1 MFFFFCSIGQIIKR
15 EQSRKRCQLLWFCF
29 YFSSLCDWSK
39 IICTILSTNQVQN
52 PTVNQSKPD
61 HPRFP
66 RLKKFFLFSLW
77 IIFGSQI
84 GELTIRSW
92 RLKGYKTASSVLL
105 VKKNRQEPYAFYRC
119 LITLLL
125 KPICICSTSFGE
137 KIIAHG
143 KIFRK
148 KLLLECQLWRIVV
161 TTCSCALTLK
171 EVVIERG

>member
-1 MFFFFCSIGQIIKR
+1 MCFFFFCSIGQIIKR
-15 EQSRKRCQLLWFCF
+15 EQSRKWCQLLWFCF

-39 IICTILSTNQVQN
+39 IIRTILSTNQVQN

-105 VKKNRQEPYAFYRC
+105 VKKIVKSHMHFIDVLSRSNRNQFAFVR
-119 LITLLL
+119 LL
-125 KPICICSTSFGE
+125 SG
-137 KIIAHG
+137 
-143 KIFRK
+143 K
-148 KLLLECQLWRIVV
+148 KLLRMEKYFAKSFSWNVNYGEL
-161 TTCSCALTLK
+161 S
-171 EVVIERG
+171 

>member
-1 MFFFFCSIGQIIKR
+1 MCFFFCSIGQIIKR
-15 EQSRKRCQLLWFCF
+15 EQSRKWCQLLWFCF

-39 IICTILSTNQVQN
+39 KIRTILSTNQVQN

-105 VKKNRQEPYAFYRC
+105 VKKIVKSHMHFIDVLSRSNRNQFAFVR
-119 LITLLL
+119 LL
-125 KPICICSTSFGE
+125 SG
-137 KIIAHG
+137 
-143 KIFRK
+143 K
-148 KLLLECQLWRIVV
+148 KLLRMEKYFAKSFSWNVNYGEL
-161 TTCSCALTLK
+161 S
-171 EVVIERG
+171 

>member
-15 EQSRKRCQLLWFCF
+15 EQSRKWCQLLWFCF

-39 IICTILSTNQVQN
+39 IIRTILSTNQVQN

-84 GELTIRSW
+84 GELTIRSG

-105 VKKNRQEPYAFYRC
+105 VKKIVESHMHFIDVLSCSNRNQFAFVR
-119 LITLLL
+119 LL
-125 KPICICSTSFGE
+125 SG
-137 KIIAHG
+137 
-143 KIFRK
+143 K
-148 KLLLECQLWRIVV
+148 KLLRMEKYFAKSFSWNVNYGEL
-161 TTCSCALTLK
+161 S
-171 EVVIERG
+171 

>member
-1 MFFFFCSIGQIIKR
+1 MCFFFCSIGQIIKR
-15 EQSRKRCQLLWFCF
+15 EQSRKWCQLLWFCF

-39 IICTILSTNQVQN
+39 IIRTILSTNQVQN

-84 GELTIRSW
+84 GELTIRSG

-105 VKKNRQEPYAFYRC
+105 VKKIVKSHMHFIDVLSRFNRNQFAFVR
-119 LITLLL
+119 LL
-125 KPICICSTSFGE
+125 SG
-137 KIIAHG
+137 
-143 KIFRK
+143 K
-148 KLLLECQLWRIVV
+148 KLLRMEKYFAKSFSWNVNYGEL
-161 TTCSCALTLK
+161 S
-171 EVVIERG
+171 

>member
-15 EQSRKRCQLLWFCF
+15 EQSRKWCQLLWFCF

-39 IICTILSTNQVQN
+39 IIRTILSTNQVQN

-84 GELTIRSW
+84 GELTIRSG

-105 VKKNRQEPYAFYRC
+105 VKKIVKSHMHFIDVLSRSNRNQFAFVR
-119 LITLLL
+119 LL
-125 KPICICSTSFGE
+125 SG
-137 KIIAHG
+137 
-143 KIFRK
+143 K
-148 KLLLECQLWRIVV
+148 KLLRMEKYFAKSFSWNVNYGEL
-161 TTCSCALTLK
+161 S
-171 EVVIERG
+171 

>member
-1 MFFFFCSIGQIIKR
+1 MCFFFCSIGQIIKR
-15 EQSRKRCQLLWFCF
+15 EQSRKWCQLLWFCF

-39 IICTILSTNQVQN
+39 IIRTILSTNQVQN

-84 GELTIRSW
+84 GELTIRSG

-105 VKKNRQEPYAFYRC
+105 VKKIVKSHMHFIDVLSRSNRNQFAFVR
-119 LITLLL
+119 LL
-125 KPICICSTSFGE
+125 SG
-137 KIIAHG
+137 
-143 KIFRK
+143 K
-148 KLLLECQLWRIVV
+148 KLLRMEKYFAKSFSWNVNYGEL
-161 TTCSCALTLK
+161 S
-171 EVVIERG
+171 

>member
-1 MFFFFCSIGQIIKR
+1 MCFFFCSIGQIIKR
-15 EQSRKRCQLLWFCF
+15 EQSRKWCQLLWFCF

-39 IICTILSTNQVQN
+39 IIRTILSTNQVQN

-105 VKKNRQEPYAFYRC
+105 VKKIVKSHMHFIDILSRSNRNQFAFVR
-119 LITLLL
+119 LL
-125 KPICICSTSFGE
+125 SG
-137 KIIAHG
+137 
-143 KIFRK
+143 K
-148 KLLLECQLWRIVV
+148 KLLRMEKYFAKSFSWNVNYGEL
-161 TTCSCALTLK
+161 S
-171 EVVIERG
+171 

>member
-1 MFFFFCSIGQIIKR
+1 MFFFCSIGQIIKR
-15 EQSRKRCQLLWFCF
+15 EQSRKWCQLLWFCF

-39 IICTILSTNQVQN
+39 IIRTILSTNQVQN

-84 GELTIRSW
+84 GELTIRSG

-105 VKKNRQEPYAFYRC
+105 VKKIVKSHMHFIDVLSRSNRNQFAFVR
-119 LITLLL
+119 LL
-125 KPICICSTSFGE
+125 SG
-137 KIIAHG
+137 
-143 KIFRK
+143 K
-148 KLLLECQLWRIVV
+148 KLLRMEKYFAKSFSWNVNYGEL
-161 TTCSCALTLK
+161 S
-171 EVVIERG
+171 

>member
-15 EQSRKRCQLLWFCF
+15 EQSRKWCQLLWFCF

-105 VKKNRQEPYAFYRC
+105 VKKIVKSHMHFIDVLSRSNWNQFAFVR
-119 LITLLL
+119 LL
-125 KPICICSTSFGE
+125 SG
-137 KIIAHG
+137 
-143 KIFRK
+143 K
-148 KLLLECQLWRIVV
+148 KLLRMEKYFAKSFSWNVNYGEL
-161 TTCSCALTLK
+161 S
-171 EVVIERG
+171 

>member
-1 MFFFFCSIGQIIKR
+1 MCFFFCSIGQIIKR
-15 EQSRKRCQLLWFCF
+15 EQSRKWCQLLWFCF

-39 IICTILSTNQVQN
+39 IIRTILSTNQVQN

-84 GELTIRSW
+84 GELTIRSG

-105 VKKNRQEPYAFYRC
+105 VKKIVKSHMHFIDVLSRSNRNQFAFVR
-119 LITLLL
+119 LLSGKKWL
-125 KPICICSTSFGE
+125 RMEKYFAKSFSWNVNYGE
-137 KIIAHG
+137 
-143 KIFRK
+143 
-148 KLLLECQLWRIVV
+148 L
-161 TTCSCALTLK
+161 S
-171 EVVIERG
+171 